1 MTDKIP
7 SLNRKPSPVEQRDY
21 KLSAFLPKMTLE
33 EAEEWAI
40 EMCEGGTYDARKDY
54 LIKFGA
60 GQIAKDM
67 WHDPLFTYGMEYGI
81 LIAVKKIFGEL
92 D

>member
-1 MTDKIP
+1 MLTEKEANDWATFT
-7 SLNRKPSPVEQRDY
+7 VE
-21 KLSAFLPKMTLE
+21 
-33 EAEEWAI
+33 
-40 EMCEGGTYDARKDY
+40 EGVHNVMKKY
-54 LIKFGA
+54 LIKFDA

-67 WHDPLFTYGMEYGI
+67 WHDPLFTYGVEYGI